1 MRKTETLLAAA
12 VALMSCTTADSSRVS
27 GPGASADLNT
37 LARLDG
43 PAGPGEFVTTGGA
56 DVTFA
61 SGVFEERYSYIA
73 RTQPDG
79 SVQGQFELQAHV
91 LGEPIN
97 LHGTV
102 LCYDI
107 DPAARIA
114 RVVGEVDNSSNPTVV
129 PEGTVLQWSAQDN
142 GEGSNSEPDRQSDVF
157 FGACPAQPISD
168 VFLTPITTGNVQVHA
183 AQNSRQ
189 DPR

>member
-12 VALMSCTTADSSRVS
+12 FALLSCTSADSARIS
-27 GPGASADLNT
+27 GPEAAADLSA
-37 LARLDG
+37 LPRLDD
-43 PAGPGEFVTTGGA
+43 PPGPGEFVTTGGA

-61 SGVFEERYSYIA
+61 SGVFEERYSYVA

-79 SVQGQFELQAHV
+79 TVQGQFELQAHV

-114 RVVGEVDNSSNPTVV
+114 RVVGEVDHSSNPTLV

-142 GEGSNSEPDRQSDVF
+142 GEGSTSEPDRQSDVF

-168 VFLTPITTGNVQVHA
+168 VFLTPITTGNVQVHP
-183 AQNSRQ
+183 AQSSR
-189 DPR
+189 

>member
-1 MRKTETLLAAA
+1 MRKTERLL
-12 VALMSCTTADSSRVS
+12 VATFALVSCTSADSSRIS
-27 GPGASADLNT
+27 GSEALEDVRTPPGP
-37 LARLDG
+37 DG
-43 PAGPGEFVTTGGA
+43 PAGPGAFVTTGGA

-61 SGVFEERYSYIA
+61 SGVFEERYSYVA

-79 SVQGQFELQAHV
+79 TVQGQFELQAHV
-91 LGEPIN
+91 FGEPIN

-114 RVVGEVDNSSNPTVV
+114 RVVGEVDRTSNPSVV

-142 GEGSNSEPDRQSDVF
+142 GEGPNSEPDRQSDVF

-168 VFLTPITTGNVQVHA
+168 VFLTPITTGNVQVHP
-183 AQNSRQ
+183 AQGSR
-189 DPR
+189 